1 MKPLAQ
7 EVAPFGIH
15 TTLVEPG
22 MIRTGFYEAATR
34 VPVSEPYRGGPA
46 DRTPIPLDQMPGSQ
60 TRVVAAMIEAALSE
74 HPPRRLL
81 LGSDAYRLV
90 TDALKDRLATF
101 EQQKAVAFSTD
112 VDQGEDP
119 S

>member
-1 MKPLAQ
+1 
-7 EVAPFGIH
+7 
-15 TTLVEPG
+15 
-22 MIRTGFYEAATR
+22 MIRTSFYEAATR
-34 VPVSEPYRGGPA
+34 VPVSVPYRGGPA

-60 TRVVAAMIEAALSE
+60 TRVVAMIEAALSE

-101 EQQKAVAFSTD
+101 ERQKAVAFSTD